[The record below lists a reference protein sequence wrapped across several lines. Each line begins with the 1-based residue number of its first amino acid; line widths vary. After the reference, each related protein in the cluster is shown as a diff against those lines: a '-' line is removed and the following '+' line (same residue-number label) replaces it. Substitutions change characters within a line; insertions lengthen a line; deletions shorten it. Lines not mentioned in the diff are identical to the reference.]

1 MKNTP
6 FLLLVHFGDCTPVRR
21 QARANIVN
29 VAQYSQHTHL
39 GDRLDI
45 EHGGKIVLPPSAIE
59 DLASQEFG
67 DVNNFDRAEDTTGEF
82 CFLYFSTLTIGAQLL
97 P

>member
-1 MKNTP
+1 MRGCRCATILKVSW
-6 FLLLVHFGDCTPVRR
+6 VHR
-21 QARANIVN
+21 N
-29 VAQYSQHTHL
+29 L

-67 DVNNFDRAEDTTGEF
+67 DVNNFDRAEDTAGEF
-82 CFLYFSTLTIGAQLL
+82 
-97 P
+97 

>member
-1 MKNTP
+1 MFK
-6 FLLLVHFGDCTPVRR
+6 
-21 QARANIVN
+21 
-29 VAQYSQHTHL
+29 

-67 DVNNFDRAEDTTGEF
+67 DVNNFDKPEDTAGF
-82 CFLYFSTLTIGAQLL
+82 YFWYFYCVIPNLTHF
-97 P
+97 